1 LKYNTHKGIENKIPN
16 EIYYNKKVNLKYI
29 KVFGCDAYYKDF
41 SQEKMKFDR
50 NGKNGKNGILLG
62 INMEYNYYII
72 MDSTDYNIHLVREA
86 VLD

>member
-1 LKYNTHKGIENKIPN
+1 
-16 EIYYNKKVNLKYI
+16 
-29 KVFGCDAYYKDF
+29 
-41 SQEKMKFDR
+41 MKFDR